1 MGSVGGCLW
10 MGVVDLVCAL
20 VHGDELER
28 SERGNADAGKFVHGL
43 PVESC
48 FDGKELRLCDAV
60 EPGMLGSISRPP

>member
-28 SERGNADAGKFVHGL
+28 SERGK
-43 PVESC
+43 
-48 FDGKELRLCDAV
+48 AV
-60 EPGMLGSISRPP
+60 AE